1 MNDDLIS
8 RSALL
13 EKLKPL
19 EAVGGAELYRS
30 ACNEIIHKFFPKL
43 ICDQP
48 TIDAVPVVHGRWLED
63 GDTQT
68 CSNCGEEHE
77 WGDYRASY
85 CDACGAKMEEGSDH
99 AD

>member
-48 TIDAVPVVHGRWLED
+48 AIDAAPVVHAHISGTGYNLH
-63 GDTQT
+63 
-68 CSNCGEEHE
+68 CSNCKENADIGN
-77 WGDYRASY
+77 DY
-85 CDACGAKMEEGSDH
+85 CP
-99 AD
+99 